1 MATAPAPSSR
11 LREQAATLAARLPS
25 LVVAARRI
33 AQSVMHGVH
42 GRRQAGPGETF
53 WQFRPFV
60 SGEPAA
66 RVDWRRSARENHAFV
81 REREWEA
88 AHTLWLWFDRSA
100 SMAFGSEL
108 AASTKLDRAA
118 VLTLALADLAV
129 RGGERVGLLGL
140 SRPIAARGIIDRF
153 AEILAASE
161 LADRAAP
168 SQLPPVAPIAARSK
182 VVLIGDFLSPG
193 DEVARS
199 FAAIGSN
206 GAEGQV
212 LMICDPLEETFP
224 FHGHTEFLAPAE
236 RRTAARA
243 SRPKPSRRLSG
254 AAGRATRGRSLGFGA
269 TRLGLRPAP
278 HRRIGGGGAAEP
290 ARAPLRAR
298 TRQPRLGGLTCSACR
313 SPSPRPRSSSLSS
326 ALGALYYFLRV
337 TPPRPRQS
345 RISAAPAA
353 AGPGRQG
360 NDAGQDALAAAAAA
374 AGDRRGGR
382 AGDGRADLERGEDG
396 HRPSRR
402 AARRLRRRLG
412 FSAELGSSH
421 RGRARGDVGGDPRGP
436 SGGVGA
442 DFTRRPGRHAA
453 RRGEFRIETERAGAG
468 SLRACRARP
477 RSRRS
482 RVSSPP
488 IPTPK
493 SCGSPMASNS
503 AAPAASRRN

>member
-161 LADRAAP
+161 LVDRAAP

-224 FHGHTEFLAPAE
+224 FQGHTEFLAPAE
-236 RRTAARA
+236 VAR
-243 SRPKPSRRLSG
+243 L
-254 AAGRATRGRSLGFGA
+254 
-269 TRLGLRPAP
+269 
-278 HRRIGGGGAAEP
+278 
-290 ARAPLRAR
+290 RAPRAQNLRAGYLA
-298 TRQPRLGGLTCSACR
+298 RLAAQREAVRSA
-313 SPSPRPRSSSLSS
+313 S
-326 ALGALYYFLRV
+326 A
-337 TPPRPRQS
+337 
-345 RISAAPAA
+345 
-353 AGPGRQG
+353 RQG
-360 NDAGQDALAAAAAA
+360 WDFALHRTDESAAAALLSLHA
-374 AGDRRGGR
+374 R
-382 AGDGRADLERGEDG
+382 LSERG
-396 HRPSRR
+396 P
-402 AARRLRRRLG
+402 ANLAW
-412 FSAELGSSH
+412 
-421 RGRARGDVGGDPRGP
+421 
-436 SGGVGA
+436 GA
-442 DFTRRPGRHAA
+442 
-453 RRGEFRIETERAGAG
+453 
-468 SLRACRARP
+468 
-477 RSRRS
+477 
-482 RVSSPP
+482 
-488 IPTPK
+488 
-493 SCGSPMASNS
+493 
-503 AAPAASRRN
+503 

>member
-1 MATAPAPSSR
+1 MATAPATSSR

-161 LADRAAP
+161 LVDRAAP

-206 GAEGQV
+206 GNG
-212 LMICDPLEETFP
+212 M
-224 FHGHTEFLAPAE
+224 LA
-236 RRTAARA
+236 
-243 SRPKPSRRLSG
+243 
-254 AAGRATRGRSLGFGA
+254 
-269 TRLGLRPAP
+269 
-278 HRRIGGGGAAEP
+278 
-290 ARAPLRAR
+290 
-298 TRQPRLGGLTCSACR
+298 
-313 SPSPRPRSSSLSS
+313 
-326 ALGALYYFLRV
+326 
-337 TPPRPRQS
+337 
-345 RISAAPAA
+345 
-353 AGPGRQG
+353 
-360 NDAGQDALAAAAAA
+360 
-374 AGDRRGGR
+374 
-382 AGDGRADLERGEDG
+382 
-396 HRPSRR
+396 
-402 AARRLRRRLG
+402 
-412 FSAELGSSH
+412 
-421 RGRARGDVGGDPRGP
+421 
-436 SGGVGA
+436 
-442 DFTRRPGRHAA
+442 
-453 RRGEFRIETERAGAG
+453 
-468 SLRACRARP
+468 
-477 RSRRS
+477 
-482 RVSSPP
+482 
-488 IPTPK
+488 
-493 SCGSPMASNS
+493 
-503 AAPAASRRN
+503 